1 MSGRK
6 PSKTR
11 RRKTSVGELTPL
23 GYLFDRMHDETVP
36 HKQRMAIAVKLAPCF
51 HRKLK
56 PVRPADLDDPTEG
69 EHAISDA
76 DQRERIRR
84 KIFGRFD

>member
-1 MSGRK
+1 MSARK

-11 RRKTSVGELTPL
+11 RRKTSIGEPTPL
-23 GYLFDRMHDETVP
+23 GYLFDLMHDKTVP

-56 PVRPADLDDPTEG
+56 PVRPAELPDSED
-69 EHAISDA
+69 AIPDA

-84 KIFGRFD
+84 KIFGGFD